1 MNSLPSPALRLPF
14 VLGCGLLLASCAVT
28 PSTAEKQ
35 TRAQVAQIGDVIRP
49 GAVKPTLPV
58 QSAGSP
64 LSDYLLFGVLN
75 HPRVEAA
82 YHEWRA
88 SVSAI
93 APARALPDPQ
103 FTFQADVTDTL
114 MSFMPGLMFDFM
126 TPGKR
131 VAMANEAA
139 SASQVAY
146 RAYVATVLEVAAG
159 VRKGWLEL
167 AYVDEALRLRDSA
180 LGALD
185 QATAMAG
192 ADYVTGRGMGTL
204 EIQVRLANDVAKVRS
219 ELAALGD
226 RRAAGRSRFK
236 SALGLATT
244 EVDPAWPQATLA
256 PTMLPS
262 EDELWRRTLAANP
275 ELGRMRAMVEMAIA
289 GIEVA
294 RKAGTPDF
302 TLGAMVDFKAD
313 PLMLRP
319 TATVTLPIWREK
331 IRANI
336 AAAEARRDAAAA
348 RVNAEQLTM
357 AAQLAQMLYMVRES
371 DRMIAYIDTTAL
383 PNYERTIASIEA
395 GYQAGMTGPGMIP
408 ETRVMALAMRLERA
422 AALRDRENAVTDLL
436 LMTADIAPA
445 GAPLLAD
452 SATPR
457 R

>member
-1 MNSLPSPALRLPF
+1 MNSLRSTVLRLISALA
-14 VLGCGLLLASCAVT
+14 LGAFLSSCTVAPSAVERQ
-28 PSTAEKQ
+28 A
-35 TRAQVAQIGDVIRP
+35 RAQISQIGDVIRP
-49 GAVKPTLPV
+49 AAPKPSLPV
-58 QSAGSP
+58 LNPDSS
-64 LSDYLLFGVLN
+64 LSDYVLFGVLN

-88 SVSAI
+88 SVAAI

-131 VAMANEAA
+131 AAMANEAA
-139 SASQVAY
+139 SASRVAY
-146 RAYVATVLEVAAG
+146 RTYVATVLEVATG
-159 VRKGWLEL
+159 VRKAWLEL

-185 QATAMAG
+185 QAAAMAG

-219 ELAALGD
+219 ELGALGD
-226 RRAAGRSRFK
+226 RRVAGRTRLK
-236 SALGLATT
+236 SALGLTT
-244 EVDPAWPQATLA
+244 SDIDPAWPQATLA
-256 PTMLPS
+256 PTVLPS
-262 EDELWRRTLAANP
+262 EDELWRRAQAANP
-275 ELGRMRAMVEMAIA
+275 DLGRMRAMVEMAIV
-289 GIEVA
+289 GVEVA

-302 TLGAMVDFKAD
+302 TIGAMVDLKAD
-313 PLMLRP
+313 PLMIRP

-348 RVNAEQLTM
+348 RVSAEQLNV
-357 AAQLAQMLYMVRES
+357 AAELAQMLYMVRES

-383 PNYERTIASIEA
+383 PNYERAIASIEA

-422 AALRDRENAVTDLL
+422 TALRDRENAVTDLM

-445 GAPLLAD
+445 GAPLLAE
-452 SATPR
+452 SPAPSR
-457 R
+457 

>member
-1 MNSLPSPALRLPF
+1 MNSYRFIVLRLISF
-14 VLGCGLLLASCAVT
+14 LGVSAILTSCAIA
-28 PSTAEKQ
+28 PSAAERKAREQ
-35 TRAQVAQIGDVIRP
+35 ITQVGDVIRP
-49 GAVKPTLPV
+49 SAAKPALPELKPD
-58 QSAGSP
+58 SP
-64 LSDYLLFGVLN
+64 MSDFVLFGVLN

-88 SVSAI
+88 SVAAI

-131 VAMANEAA
+131 AAMANEAA

-146 RAYVATVLEVAAG
+146 RTYVATVLETATG
-159 VRKGWLEL
+159 VRKAWLEL
-167 AYVDEALRLRDSA
+167 VYVDEALSLRDRA
-180 LGALD
+180 LGALG

-192 ADYVTGRGMGTL
+192 ADYVTGRGMSTL
-204 EIQVRLANDVAKVRS
+204 EAQLRLANEAAKVRS
-219 ELAALGD
+219 ELTALGD
-226 RRAAGRSRFK
+226 RRIAARIRFK
-236 SALGLATT
+236 STLGLATSD
-244 EVDPAWPQATLA
+244 VDPTWPQATLA
-256 PTMLPS
+256 PTVLPS

-275 ELGRMRAMVEMAIA
+275 DLGRMRAMVEMAIA
-289 GIEVA
+289 SVEVA

-302 TLGAMVDFKAD
+302 TFGAMADLKAD
-313 PLMLRP
+313 PLMIRP

-348 RVNAEQLTM
+348 RVSAEQLNV
-357 AAQLAQMLYMVRES
+357 AAELAQMLYMVRES

-383 PNYERTIASIEA
+383 PNYERAIASIEA
-395 GYQAGMTGPGMIP
+395 GYQAGMSGPGMIP

-422 AALRDRENAVTDLL
+422 KALRDRENAVTDLM

-445 GAPLLAD
+445 GAPLLAE
-452 SATPR
+452 SPTSGR
-457 R
+457 